1 MTIQDYLNNVAS
13 DKKEAFVKLRE
24 TIKKNL
30 PKGFEET
37 MSYNMIG
44 YVVPLQIYPE
54 GYHCDPKLPLPFVNI
69 AAQKNFIAL
78 YHMGLYADPELTDW
92 FTGEYPKH
100 TKTKLDMG
108 KSCIRFKKVN
118 EIPYDLVGALIAKMP
133 VENWIELY
141 SNKFKNK

>member
-1 MTIQDYLNNVAS
+1 MTEQVPHKIFLETENTHTMTIQDYLNNVA
-13 DKKEAFVKLRE
+13 DNKREAFVKLRE

-44 YVVPLQIYPE
+44 YVVPLKIYPE

-78 YHMGLYADPELTDW
+78 YHMGLYADPELKEW
-92 FTGEYPKH
+92 FLGEY
-100 TKTKLDMG
+100 
-108 KSCIRFKKVN
+108 
-118 EIPYDLVGALIAKMP
+118 AK
-133 VENWIELY
+133 
-141 SNKFKNK
+141 